1 MFHPNR
7 NPAGAPWTDGDGA
20 IVVVAM
26 CQRAGVRITQGGG
39 WVAATRSL
47 RARLPPLLLPHG
59 RARSPSPGRLHP
71 PPSLSVSDLRSEPEA
86 SDASS
91 RARQAGD
98 KVSLFPEPSPVRRTT
113 GEQVLEGLTRRLTS
127 FRLPPSRNHNLGMAA
142 DSESSGSLGGSSSA
156 ASEKAA
162 DGSVDKRSQEKA
174 PKKTHKAEREK
185 LKRDQLNDLFIELS
199 SMLDPDR
206 QNSGKATVLGDAAR
220 VLRDLVS
227 QVESL
232 RKEQSALLTERQY
245 VSSDKNE
252 LQEENITL
260 RAQILELHNELCA
273 RMGNNSLNLSNL
285 AVSHPVANNSSN
297 SATQPMPHQI
307 WGNRPNLSNLAM
319 AHPTTA
325 LSPLQNQHHQSAGVT
340 QVYAPRPQEL
350 QLFPGTSVSLERE
363 QSRVGS
369 NPATSS
375 GLTDSLSG
383 QLRLSLPQSS
393 QEESSSG
400 RRKGR
405 KKG

>member
-1 MFHPNR
+1 MATGASSSSPCVSARASGSHK
-7 NPAGAPWTDGDGA
+7 AG
-20 IVVVAM
+20 
-26 CQRAGVRITQGGG
+26 CG

-47 RARLPPLLLPHG
+47 RVLASLRPLSSSHAVGRGLPQLPWSSPPSSVPFCFRSTERAGGKRRLLP
-59 RARSPSPGRLHP
+59 RTPGR
-71 PPSLSVSDLRSEPEA
+71 
-86 SDASS
+86 
-91 RARQAGD
+91 RQGH
-98 KVSLFPEPSPVRRTT
+98 SLFPEPSPGRRTA
-113 GEQVLEGLTRRLTS
+113 GEQLNPHAPMPQV
-127 FRLPPSRNHNLGMAA
+127 RNRNLGMAA

-156 ASEKAA
+156 ASEKAV

-232 RKEQSALLTERQY
+232 RKEQSALLTEHQY
-245 VSSDKNE
+245 VSSEKNE

-307 WGNRPNLSNLAM
+307 WGNCPSLSNLAM
-319 AHPTTA
+319 AHPTDT
-325 LSPLQNQHHQSAGVT
+325 LSPLQNQRHQSAGVS

-350 QLFPGTSVSLERE
+350 QLFPGTSVSSERE

-400 RRKGR
+400 SRKCR
-405 KKG
+405 KNVLA